1 MALLRSWL
9 HTVALKHSPEG
20 IDPLICT
27 KINDGKQT
35 FYETVVPLSIST
47 HKYKI
52 SCVKNVHTRI
62 TSTTNY
68 TQSQQLFF
76 IYQYFLNKH
85 TNSCVLVVSIEFHFA
100 QIYRPSEQ
108 PFIFFFFPLSD
119 LTHSETMNLL
129 IDNALN
135 SQCQGNLALSLTK
148 AHSNTLWFC
157 SEKIFFFLKIHEKIS

>member
-1 MALLRSWL
+1 M
-9 HTVALKHSPEG
+9 
-20 IDPLICT
+20 ICT

-52 SCVKNVHTRI
+52 SCVKNVCTRL

-68 TQSQQLFF
+68 TQSQQF

-85 TNSCVLVVSIEFHFA
+85 RQLCTSDVNIVPLCTNIQTIRTSIHLL
-100 QIYRPSEQ
+100 SL
-108 PFIFFFFPLSD
+108 FFFFLSD
-119 LTHSETMNLL
+119 LTLPETMNLL

-135 SQCQGNLALSLTK
+135 GQCQVNLALSLTQ
-148 AHSNTLWFC
+148 AHSNVLWFC
-157 SEKIFFFLKIHEKIS
+157 SDFFFLKIHEKIS